1 MSVLVQYT
9 NKDGLTRHYGIQDVD
24 DGRNREPRTAGGLRQ
39 IVVDFAFGELTEAS
53 GVGFYDADAS
63 GGTTPDSFSGAIAF
77 VPSGSW
83 VTRAYVVAVT
93 AWTGTATLD
102 IGFESQAGAAQ
113 DADALYNG
121 IDVDHAD
128 TGLATIGA
136 AIIPNGV
143 GVGNTS
149 GSYDPDWSAGFNTA
163 DMYVR
168 VIKADSGT
176 LTAGTARLVVE
187 YMAP

>member
-24 DGRNREPRTAGGLRQ
+24 DGRNREPSTAGGIRQ
-39 IVVDFAFGELTEAS
+39 IAVDFAFGDLTEAA

-63 GGTTPDSFSGAIAF
+63 GGTTPDSFSNAIAF
-77 VPSGSW
+77 VPAGSF
-83 VTRAYVVAVT
+83 VTAAYLVAVT
-93 AWTGTATLD
+93 AWTGTATVD

-113 DADALYNG
+113 DADALWAG
-121 IDVDHAD
+121 LDVDHAD

-136 AIIPNGV
+136 AVVPTGV
-143 GVGNTS
+143 GVGNTA
-149 GSYDPDWSAGFNTA
+149 GSYDPDWSAGFSTA
-163 DMYVR
+163 DMYLR